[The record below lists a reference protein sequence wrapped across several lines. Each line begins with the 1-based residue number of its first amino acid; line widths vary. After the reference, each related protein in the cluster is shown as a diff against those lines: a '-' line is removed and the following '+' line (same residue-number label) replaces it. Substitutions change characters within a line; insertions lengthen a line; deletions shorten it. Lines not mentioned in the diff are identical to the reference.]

1 MKGDTEM
8 SKEEL
13 LQKNKDE
20 VMQIAKGIGISC
32 YIKGNRKSKEMLID
46 EIIAS
51 QSDED
56 EEWTPEEKET
66 PKSVSIIKP
75 ITKKMIQSEND
86 EKEIPD
92 EKLSE
97 IVEDISTE
105 QTKSELTEEERLAKK
120 KAYIENV
127 KIGALVA
134 FNSTSGKVKSAKVIK
149 RSTKDRKLK
158 VETKYGASFVISF
171 DDVIWVRTS
180 KRWPKGVYQ
189 LLKGVNTNEA
199 ESEEE

>member
-20 VMQIAKGIGISC
+20 VMQIAKELGISC
-32 YIKGNRKSKEMLID
+32 YLKGNRKSKEMLID

-51 QSDED
+51 QSEED
-56 EEWTPEEKET
+56 EEWTPEEKEQ
-66 PKSVSIIKP
+66 KSVSIIKP
-75 ITKKMIQSEND
+75 LTKKMIQSENG

-92 EKLSE
+92 DKLSE
-97 IVEDISTE
+97 IVEDIKTDE
-105 QTKSELTEEERLAKK
+105 AEPELTEEERLAKK